1 VVKLVALYRQP
12 QDREAFDRHYRE
24 VHLPLARRM
33 PGLRRVEV
41 ARITGAPGGSSP
53 YYLMAEMYFD
63 DAASLEAALR
73 SPEGRAAGKDLMG
86 FAGEIVS
93 LHIAEVVQE
102 S

>member
-1 VVKLVALYRQP
+1 MVKLVALYRQP

-63 DAASLEAALR
+63 DAASLEAALQ